1 MRLLLFIKIGF
12 LVAHVAVVAAIFT
25 LRDSEHLWVLGLMF
39 AWYCLAMF
47 GSIAAIRLHCKRST
61 RRGEPLP

>member
-1 MRLLLFIKIGF
+1 MLFIKIGF
-12 LVAHVAVVAAIFT
+12 LVAHVALVAAIFT

-47 GSIAAIRLHCKRST
+47 GSIAAVRLHYKRST
-61 RRGEPLP
+61 RQGVPLP